1 MSIGFFL
8 LFLLTIIFLNSK
20 KSRQQKERRFLDRTK
35 LDNGRQRLLALVDS
49 HPSYDLAG
57 LSRLLGKNHAY
68 LHQFIW
74 KGSPRE
80 LRERDLRTIL
90 SALKGEMP
98 AGTDNPTI
106 VQIPQYNFRA
116 GMGGGGVVAEEGE
129 ADFLALPRT
138 YLEQMQLVSAD
149 LITIEV
155 KGDSMSPT
163 LESGDRIMINRN
175 DKNPASGGVFAI
187 HDGDVLVVKRVERIP
202 ATNPVRLKLISD
214 NPNHGVYE
222 VPAGET
228 NILGRVVWYGR
239 RL

>member
-1 MSIGFFL
+1 
-8 LFLLTIIFLNSK
+8 
-20 KSRQQKERRFLDRTK
+20 LDRTK
-35 LDNGRQRLLALVDS
+35 LDKNRQRLLAMVDS

-68 LHQFIW
+68 LHQYFW

-80 LRERDLRTIL
+80 LREKDLRTL
-90 SALKGEMP
+90 LQALDGQLP
-98 AGTDNPTI
+98 APETPQAI
-106 VQIPQYNFRA
+106 RIPQYSFRA
-116 GMGGGGVVAEEGE
+116 GMGGGGVISDEGE
-129 ADFLALPRT
+129 ADYLALPRT

-155 KGDSMSPT
+155 EGDSMSPT

-187 HDGDVLVVKRVERIP
+187 HDSDALVVKRVERIP

-214 NPNHGVYE
+214 NPNHGTYD
-222 VPAGET
+222 VPADET
-228 NILGRVVWYGR
+228 NILGRVVWYAR
-239 RL
+239 KL